1 MKHKQ
6 GEQTFYNPEMGLLW
20 PPGDLYGHH
29 SEQEHRA
36 SLLACTVTLDCFQL
50 LLEEWT
56 NCIWFLS
63 TLKLTAIVRIVMNFP
78 WFQEIFPQNW
88 RVSPQIAAPSPL
100 WPADSIKID
109 GPLITQTISW
119 NHSLNGLKWSHL
131 TNMGCEAFEMIPHI
145 SLSSGKQCPVSHFEI
160 FVTSVTFLTKKIY
173 MVRNENSYQVQI
185 ARVTTGLISPLL
197 LPPLR
202 GRDGQLEVRITAIT
216 AHFLS
221 PQATS

>member
-56 NCIWFLS
+56 NCIWFLF
-63 TLKLTAIVRIVMNFP
+63 TLKLTATVRIVMNSP

-109 GPLITQTISW
+109 GSLITQTISW

-145 SLSSGKQCPVSHFEI
+145 SLSSGEQCPISHFEI
-160 FVTSVTFLTKKIY
+160 YVTFVTLLSYKLEFISSPDCQSDHWFNLAPFVAAPERARWAIRGQNHCNYSTLPVSPGNFLIY
-173 MVRNENSYQVQI
+173 K
-185 ARVTTGLISPLL
+185 
-197 LPPLR
+197 
-202 GRDGQLEVRITAIT
+202 
-216 AHFLS
+216 F
-221 PQATS
+221 

>member
-63 TLKLTAIVRIVMNFP
+63 TLKLTAIVRIVMILRNISPKLESFP
-78 WFQEIFPQNW
+78 PNCGALSAVT
-88 RVSPQIAAPSPL
+88 VSPPSRSMVPWSPKL
-100 WPADSIKID
+100 F
-109 GPLITQTISW
+109 LEITHKMVSNDHISPIW
-119 NHSLNGLKWSHL
+119 DVRLLKWFHIYRYHPESSVPYPILKYLSHL
-131 TNMGCEAFEMIPHI
+131 
-145 SLSSGKQCPVSHFEI
+145 
-160 FVTSVTFLTKKIY
+160 
-173 MVRNENSYQVQI
+173 
-185 ARVTTGLISPLL
+185 SPFW
-197 LPPLR
+197 R
-202 GRDGQLEVRITAIT
+202 GRYSWLEMRIHIKSR
-216 AHFLS
+216 L
-221 PQATS
+221 PEWPLV